1 MVKKVL
7 IIDEVH
13 SSMAEGLQSLGF
25 HVDEILTLSKQET
38 MSIIS
43 QYSGLILRS
52 KFTLDADFI
61 ESASHL
67 TFIARAGAGLD
78 LIDLAACQEKNIHVF
93 SANEGN
99 KDAVAEHVMGQLL
112 TIAHHLNTADAE
124 VRNGIWNREANRG
137 WEIHG
142 KTIGIIGFG
151 NMGQALCQ
159 RLLGFGVKILAYD
172 KYAPAPSPFGAD
184 LVDIYQHADIVSFHV
199 PLTDETNGL
208 VNQDFL
214 RSFKKPIV
222 LMNSSRGPI
231 TPLENVLW
239 GLQEGIISG
248 LALDVLPNEKIK
260 SWSKEE
266 QVLFGQIK
274 SYPNTLFSP
283 HVAGWTTESY
293 LKINTVLIEKII
305 TLFHP

>member
-1 MVKKVL
+1 MIKKVL

-25 HVDEILTLSKQET
+25 QVDEFLNLSKQET
-38 MSIIS
+38 MAIIS
-43 QYSGLILRS
+43 QYTGLILRS
-52 KFTLDADFI
+52 KFIIDADFLA
-61 ESASHL
+61 SATHL

-78 LIDLAACQEKNIHVF
+78 LIDLAVCQEKNIHVF

-112 TIAHHLNTADAE
+112 TIAHRLNTADAE

-184 LVDIYQHADIVSFHV
+184 LADIFQHADIVSLHV
-199 PLTDETNGL
+199 PLTEETNGL
-208 VNQDFL
+208 VNQEFL

-239 GLQEGIISG
+239 GLQQGIISG

-266 QVLFGQIK
+266 QLLFDQIK

-293 LKINTVLIEKII
+293 LKINTVLIEKIRN
-305 TLFHP
+305 LFHP

>member
-13 SSMAEGLQSLGF
+13 SSMAEGLTSIGF
-25 HVDEILTLSKQET
+25 QVDAFLTLSKQET
-38 MSIIS
+38 MSIIG
-43 QYSGLILRS
+43 QYCGLILRS
-52 KFTLDADFI
+52 KFILDAEFL
-61 ESASHL
+61 ESANQL

-78 LIDLAACQEKNIHVF
+78 LIDLAICKKKNIRVF

-112 TIAHHLNTADAE
+112 TIAHRLNTADTE

-137 WEIHG
+137 WEIQG

-184 LVDIYQHADIVSFHV
+184 LMDIFQQADIVSLHV
-199 PLTDETNGL
+199 PLTKETNGM
-208 VNQDFL
+208 VNKEFL
-214 RSFKKPIV
+214 SSFKKPIV

-231 TPLENVLW
+231 TPLEHVHW
-239 GLQEGIISG
+239 GLEQGIISG
-248 LALDVLPNEKIK
+248 LALDVLPNEKINA
-260 SWSKEE
+260 WTKEE
-266 QVLFGQIK
+266 QMLFVQLK

-293 LKINTVLIEKII
+293 IKINAVILEKIKH
-305 TLFHP
+305 LFSL

>member
-1 MVKKVL
+1 MIRKVL

-13 SSMAEGLQSLGF
+13 SSMAEGLESLGYV
-25 HVDEILTLSKQET
+25 VDEFLTLSKQET
-38 MSIIS
+38 IAIIG
-43 QYSGLILRS
+43 QYTGLILRS
-52 KFTLDADFI
+52 KFFLDAEFLN
-61 ESASHL
+61 AANQL
-67 TFIARAGAGLD
+67 KFIARAGAGLD
-78 LIDLAACQEKNIHVF
+78 LIDLAVCQEKNISVF

-112 TIAHHLNTADAE
+112 TIAHRLNTADAE

-184 LVDIYQHADIVSFHV
+184 LTNLFEQADIVSLHV
-199 PLTDETNGL
+199 PLTHETLGY
-208 VNQDFL
+208 VSQDFL
-214 RSFKKPIV
+214 KSFRKPIV
-222 LMNSSRGPI
+222 LINSSRGPI
-231 TPLENVLW
+231 SPLENLLW
-239 GLQEGIISG
+239 GLEQGIISG
-248 LALDVLPNEKIK
+248 LALDVLPNEKIN
-260 SWSKEE
+260 SWSKDE
-266 QVLFGQIK
+266 QILFDKLK

-283 HVAGWTTESY
+283 HVAGWTIESY
-293 LKINTVLIEKII
+293 VKINMVLIEKIR

>member
-25 HVDEILTLSKQET
+25 QVDEFLTLSKQET
-38 MSIIS
+38 MAIIS

-78 LIDLAACQEKNIHVF
+78 LIDLAACQENNIHVF

-112 TIAHHLNTADAE
+112 TIAHRLNTADAE

-151 NMGQALCQ
+151 NMGHALCQ

-184 LVDIYQHADIVSFHV
+184 LADIFQHADIVSLHV
-199 PLTDETNGL
+199 PLTEETHGL

-260 SWSKEE
+260 SWSQEE
-266 QVLFGQIK
+266 QVLFDQIK

-293 LKINTVLIEKII
+293 LKINTVLIEKIR